1 MLPAGFSSGAEEL
14 LVAAWPWRPLKG
26 FGEPLWFSKALTA
39 RPERSWLPTTG
50 PPLTSQKG
58 DELGKL

>member
-1 MLPAGFSSGAEEL
+1 MLPAGISSGAEEL
-14 LVAAWPWRPLKG
+14 LVAAWPWRPLKV
-26 FGEPLWFSKALTA
+26 LVSKALTA